1 MNVHQNLFII
11 YDDNS
16 LISFYLSIVHLN
28 FVLYFFGSGFVA
40 FIQKIK
46 RKLFNYIKETNL
58 IINMATKIGAVSYK
72 LGYYLTR
79 ISLARQ

>member
-1 MNVHQNLFII
+1 MFII

-16 LISFYLSIVHLN
+16 LIRSYLSIVNLN
-28 FVLYFFGSGFVA
+28 FLLYFFGSGFVA

-46 RKLFNYIKETNL
+46 RNEKLFNYIKEINL
-58 IINMATKIGAVSYK
+58 IINMPTKIGAVSYK

-79 ISLARQ
+79 ISLAKH